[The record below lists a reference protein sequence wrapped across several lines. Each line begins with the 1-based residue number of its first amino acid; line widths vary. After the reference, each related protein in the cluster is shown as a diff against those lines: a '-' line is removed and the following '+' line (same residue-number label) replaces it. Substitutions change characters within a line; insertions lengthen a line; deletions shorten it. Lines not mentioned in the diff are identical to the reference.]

1 MNYHTGGPIF
11 NIFFCCFLSLVTF
24 QLQAQVSS
32 EKYSMKDGGKP
43 GALIVK
49 KVIVNEDGVRISGD
63 GKPRAKF
70 VVQLA
75 RFESMNQDSLP
86 EQFPKGTF
94 LWISPDH
101 PEETL
106 LLAGFFDSFEEAK
119 AATLDWRKN
128 KMFAKA
134 FARTKPFL
142 ILYE

>member
-1 MNYHTGGPIF
+1 MNDFRRGHIF
-11 NIFFCCFLSLVTF
+11 SIFLCCFLFLITL

-32 EKYSMKDGGKP
+32 EKYSMNDGGAP
-43 GALIVK
+43 GAIILK
-49 KVIVNEDGVRISGD
+49 KIPVSADGVKISGE

-75 RFESMNQDSLP
+75 RFESMSQDSLP

-101 PEETL
+101 PEETM
-106 LLAGFFDSFEEAK
+106 LLAGFFDSYEEAK
-119 AATLDWRKN
+119 AASLNWRKN
-128 KMFAKA
+128 KMFTDA
-134 FARTKPFL
+134 FARSKPFL